1 MTTILLLMDA
11 AFAFLMICCAV
22 SDKRTRIIPNSLIG
36 VLLCLSLFHLVAV
49 CVKGYSFL
57 PYLMAIP
64 LFFLCC
70 MCWKRGMFGG
80 GDVKLMT
87 AICFYFGFWQAA
99 VSFEISLLAMLL
111 RHGIEFC
118 RNKQR
123 SRMRIAY
130 GPPLAMGCVITLAGQ
145 YIMAIF

>member
-1 MTTILLLMDA
+1 MILFLMDA

-22 SDKRTRIIPNSLIG
+22 SDKHTRVIPNSLISA
-36 VLLCLSLFHLVAV
+36 LLCLSLFHMVAV
-49 CVKGYSFL
+49 CAIGYSLF

-64 LFFLCC
+64 LFCLCC
-70 MCWKRGMFGG
+70 MCWRRGMFGG
-80 GDVKLMT
+80 GDVKLLT
-87 AICFYFGFWQAA
+87 AICFYFGFWHAA
-99 VSFEISLLAMLL
+99 VSFEISLLVMLL

-130 GPPLAMGCVITLAGQ
+130 GPPLAMGCLITLAGQ